1 MFLILKHT
9 YRRDVTM
16 VEEMALSRIF
26 KKIFINLKYDMESFN
41 FITNVDKIFK
51 NGKDIYTRI
60 D

>member
-9 YRRDVTM
+9 YHRDVTM
-16 VEEMALSRIF
+16 VEGMALSGIF
-26 KKIFINLKYDMESFN
+26 KKIFINLKYDMGSYN
-41 FITNVDKIFK
+41 FISNVDKIFR